1 MGPVG
6 AAIGAGI
13 GAGGKVAFSVIDG
26 AGAGMGISAKLAYEK
41 WMKIKPEYQIRH
53 LREKIPH

>member
-13 GAGGKVAFSVIDG
+13 GAGGKVACSVIDG

-41 WMKIKPEYQIRH
+41 WMKIKHEYPIRH
-53 LREKIPH
+53 L